1 MRITSRKEIT
11 APIDLVN
18 DTAVLLNRVGVCNI
32 DYFELS
38 DVVHRIKASSLI
50 EIASELFLARKQQGL
65 ISFAKLMQE
74 ARKCPQN

>member
-50 EIASELFLARKQQGL
+50 EIARAF
-65 ISFAKLMQE
+65 
-74 ARKCPQN
+74 